1 MIITNAINVLFLLVS
16 CVFKIHSYVYPPK
29 INKQYRI
36 LASNNHLTE
45 FSQFPPPQSDQF
57 NRHYHYSKR
66 YYEDAIR
73 RLRSNNYSSNPD
85 QQQRSAF
92 MKTSGLKRP
101 FPSDVSPKFDANNTI
116 DKEELPGITIIL
128 KGEFMKHYQED
139 DGDDDH
145 DEGENES
152 ENLGQDIFDILQQ
165 LNEQSA
171 GDGIGRGIGNIDS
184 DSSEDDKRGGGRR
197 KQPHQRRDNPY
208 VRAFR
213 KAENKPNKKSKNFE
227 VLTNYGIKF
236 SDVGGYAKIKDEL
249 RQSIDILRNYQ
260 KYTKYNVRIP
270 KGLVL
275 EGPPGNGKT
284 LIAKSLAGEAGC
296 GFIAVSGADF
306 QEKYVGVGSSRIREL
321 FELAKENEPCIIFID
336 EIDAVGRHRSGDGE
350 SSSSERDNTLNA
362 LLVELDGFKNNT
374 GVFVVGA
381 TNRIDLLDPALVRPG
396 RIDKKIFIGIPD
408 AATRKEV
415 LQIHMRGKPHDE
427 SIILGDLVDT
437 TDGLSCAQIE
447 NLLNEAML
455 YALRFNGTAFSYADV
470 DVILNKIIAG
480 WQDSDHEF
488 TQDMI
493 NRIAVHEM
501 GHAILG
507 YLSKYHSKMLKVVL
521 NLSSPRTPGYTV
533 FERSASSLYLKE
545 ALFEHLII
553 LLGGRIAEEVIYNVS
568 ITTGAIND
576 FEEALKL
583 AERMIVHYGMGE
595 NVLYP
600 STSEKYKEIID
611 TEVSELINYAYLVGR
626 MVLENCKHIIL
637 ESSAF
642 LKKEKKLVPGDLA
655 TMIVDSY
662 PEVMKLKDIFT
673 V

>member
-1 MIITNAINVLFLLVS
+1 MNFTPVILVNTLF
-16 CVFKIHSYVYPPK
+16 VFFGVFSIHSYITHKLGRRSSIIELGQIPP
-29 INKQYRI
+29 
-36 LASNNHLTE
+36 SNDLH
-45 FSQFPPPQSDQF
+45 
-57 NRHYHYSKR
+57 RHYHYSKR
-66 YYEDAIR
+66 YYEDALN
-73 RLRSNNYSSNPD
+73 RLKSNNFTSNFNNRKKIADFLSSAGDN
-85 QQQRSAF
+85 S
-92 MKTSGLKRP
+92 KREI
-101 FPSDVSPKFDANNTI
+101 KYDANNTI
-116 DKEELPGITIIL
+116 NAEDLPGITIIL
-128 KGEFMKHYQED
+128 KGEFMQPFNED
-139 DGDDDH
+139 DEEF
-145 DEGENES
+145 DEQDILDIFNQLNKQDNS
-152 ENLGQDIFDILQQ
+152 ENIPETREKEPI
-165 LNEQSA
+165 S
-171 GDGIGRGIGNIDS
+171 
-184 DSSEDDKRGGGRR
+184 RR
-197 KQPHQRRDNPY
+197 NQPHQRRENPY
-208 VRAFR
+208 IRSFR
-213 KAENKPNKKSKNFE
+213 KAEDKAKLKSKNFE
-227 VLTNYGIKF
+227 VMTNYGIKF
-236 SDVGGYAKIKDEL
+236 ADVGGYAKIKDEL

-260 KYTKYNVRIP
+260 KYAKYNVRIP

-321 FELAKENEPCIIFID
+321 FELAKANEPCIIFID

-381 TNRIDLLDPALVRPG
+381 TNRVDLLDPALTRPG
-396 RIDKKIFIGIPD
+396 RIDKKIYIGLPD

-427 SIILGDLVDT
+427 SIILNDMVDV

-455 YALRFNGTAFSYADV
+455 YALRYNATTFSYADV

-480 WQDSDHEF
+480 WQATEHEF

-493 NRIAVHEM
+493 SRIAIHEM

-507 YLSKYHSKMLKVVL
+507 YLSKYHSKMLKVIL

-533 FERSASSLYLKE
+533 FERSASSIYLKE

-553 LLGGRIAEEVIYNVS
+553 LLGGRIAEEVVYNVS
-568 ITTGAIND
+568 VTTGAIND

-583 AERMIVHYGMGE
+583 AERMIVHYGMGD

-611 TEVSELINYAYLVGR
+611 NQVSDLINYAYLVGR
-626 MVLENCKHIIL
+626 LVLENCNLILL
-637 ESSAF
+637 ESSEL
-642 LKKEKKLVPGDLA
+642 LKTQKKLVPNDLA
-655 TMIVDSY
+655 GMILDSY
-662 PEVMKLKDIFT
+662 PEVLKLKDIFT

>member
-1 MIITNAINVLFLLVS
+1 MSCMPVILINTLFVFFGFLSIQSYLHLPPTKICRRSFTLNAGQ
-16 CVFKIHSYVYPPK
+16 YPQQPSSPFH
-29 INKQYRI
+29 N
-36 LASNNHLTE
+36 
-45 FSQFPPPQSDQF
+45 

-66 YYEDAIR
+66 YYEEALR
-73 RLRSNNYSSNPD
+73 RLQSHNYSYTSNPND
-85 QQQRSAF
+85 NKSLGKIFADKLR
-92 MKTSGLKRP
+92 
-101 FPSDVSPKFDANNTI
+101 SDVRYDANNTI
-116 DKEELPGITIIL
+116 KPEDLPGITIIL
-128 KGEFMKHYQED
+128 KGEFMNQFQD
-139 DGDDDH
+139 QDDDSDS
-145 DEGENES
+145 DESDQE
-152 ENLGQDIFDILQQ
+152 IFDIFNQ
-165 LNEQSA
+165 LNQQNSGHNMEDRE
-171 GDGIGRGIGNIDS
+171 GEERGS
-184 DSSEDDKRGGGRR
+184 RR
-197 KQPHQRRDNPY
+197 NQPHQPHQRRDNPY
-208 VRAFR
+208 IRAFR
-213 KAENKPNKKSKNFE
+213 KADNKPNKKSKNFE
-227 VLTNYGIKF
+227 VITNYETKF
-236 SDVGGYAKIKDEL
+236 ADVGGYAKIKDEL

-260 KYTKYNVRIP
+260 KYAKYNVRIP
-270 KGLVL
+270 KGLIL

-321 FELAKENEPCIIFID
+321 FELAKANEPCIIFID

-396 RIDKKIFIGIPD
+396 RIDKKIFIGLPD
-408 AATRKEV
+408 AVTRKEV

-427 SIILGDLVDT
+427 SIILDDLVDT

-480 WQDSDHEF
+480 WQDADHEF

-493 NRIAVHEM
+493 QRIAVHEM

-507 YLSKYHSKMLKVVL
+507 YLSKYHSKMIKVVL

-568 ITTGAIND
+568 VTTGAIND

-595 NVLYP
+595 SVLYP
-600 STSEKYKEIID
+600 SASEKYKEIID

-626 MVLENCKHIIL
+626 LVLENCKLIIL
-637 ESSAF
+637 ESAE
-642 LKKEKKLVPGDLA
+642 LLQKEKKLVPSDLA
-655 TMIVDSY
+655 GMILDSY
-662 PEVMKLKDIFT
+662 PEVLKLKDIFT

>member
-1 MIITNAINVLFLLVS
+1 MSYMPVILINTLFVFFGLLS
-16 CVFKIHSYVYPPK
+16 IQSYLRQPTKLGRYHLALNVGQYPSP
-29 INKQYRI
+29 
-36 LASNNHLTE
+36 NH
-45 FSQFPPPQSDQF
+45 F

-66 YYEDAIR
+66 YYEDALR
-73 RLRSNNYSSNPD
+73 RLQSNNFSSD
-85 QQQRSAF
+85 Q
-92 MKTSGLKRP
+92 
-101 FPSDVSPKFDANNTI
+101 SPKFKKVLSDRLKGDIKYDANNTI
-116 DKEELPGITIIL
+116 NEEELPGITIIL
-128 KGEFMKHYQED
+128 KSGFMGSFGND
-139 DGDDDH
+139 DEEEHQDDSDTI
-145 DEGENES
+145 D
-152 ENLGQDIFDILQQ
+152 QDIFDIFQQ
-165 LNEQSA
+165 LNKPS
-171 GDGIGRGIGNIDS
+171 GSNIDS
-184 DSSEDDKRGGGRR
+184 DDEEERGGRR

-208 VRAFR
+208 IRAFR

-227 VLTNYGIKF
+227 VITNYGIKF
-236 SDVGGYAKIKDEL
+236 ADVGGYAKIKDEL

-260 KYTKYNVRIP
+260 KYAKYNVRIP

-321 FELAKENEPCIIFID
+321 FELAKANEPCIVFID

-396 RIDKKIFIGIPD
+396 RIDKKIYIGLPD

-427 SIILGDLVDT
+427 SIILADLVDT

-470 DVILNKIIAG
+470 DVILNKMIAG
-480 WQDSDHEF
+480 WQDADHEF

-493 NRIAVHEM
+493 DRIAVHEM
-501 GHAILG
+501 GHAVLG

-583 AERMIVHYGMGE
+583 AEKMIVHYGMGE

-611 TEVSELINYAYLVGR
+611 NQVSELINYAYLVGR
-626 MVLENCKHIIL
+626 LVLENCKHIIL
-637 ESSAF
+637 ESSAL
-642 LKKEKKLVPGDLA
+642 LKTQKKLVPSDLA
-655 TMIVDSY
+655 RMILDSH
-662 PEVMKLKDIFT
+662 PDVLKLKDIFT

>member
-1 MIITNAINVLFLLVS
+1 MTHMIVTIINTLFVFFGLVS
-16 CVFKIHSYVYPPK
+16 IHSYITP
-29 INKQYRI
+29 RLGRHSFI
-36 LASNNHLTE
+36 LDLGRTPTSNDFH
-45 FSQFPPPQSDQF
+45 
-57 NRHYHYSKR
+57 RHYHYSKR
-66 YYEDAIR
+66 YYEDALK
-73 RLRSNNYSSNPD
+73 RLQSNNFTSNFNDRKKITDFLSTKGGDP
-85 QQQRSAF
+85 RREI
-92 MKTSGLKRP
+92 KY
-101 FPSDVSPKFDANNTI
+101 DANNTI
-116 DKEELPGITIIL
+116 NAEDLPGITIIL
-128 KGEFMKHYQED
+128 KGEFMQPFNED
-139 DGDDDH
+139 NDDDEEL
-145 DEGENES
+145 DE
-152 ENLGQDIFDILQQ
+152 QDILDIFKQ
-165 LNEQSA
+165 LNKQDNAENMPDA
-171 GDGIGRGIGNIDS
+171 RER
-184 DSSEDDKRGGGRR
+184 DSSGRR
-197 KQPHQRRDNPY
+197 KQPHQRHDNPY
-208 VRAFR
+208 IRSFR
-213 KAENKPNKKSKNFE
+213 KVENKPNKKSKNFE
-227 VLTNYGIKF
+227 VITNYGIKF
-236 SDVGGYAKIKDEL
+236 ADVGGYSKIKDEL

-321 FELAKENEPCIIFID
+321 FELAKANEPCIIFID

-381 TNRIDLLDPALVRPG
+381 TNRIDLLDPALIRPG
-396 RIDKKIFIGIPD
+396 RIDKKIYIGLPD

-427 SIILGDLVDT
+427 SIILNDLVDT

-480 WQDSDHEF
+480 WQATEHEF

-493 NRIAVHEM
+493 TRIAIHEM

-533 FERSASSLYLKE
+533 FERSASSIYLKE

-583 AERMIVHYGMGE
+583 AERMIVHYGMGD

-611 TEVSELINYAYLVGR
+611 NQVSDLINYAYLVGR
-626 MVLENCKHIIL
+626 LVLENCKSILL
-637 ESSAF
+637 ESSEL
-642 LKKEKKLVPGDLA
+642 LKTQKKLVPSDLA
-655 TMIVDSY
+655 GMILDSY
-662 PEVMKLKDIFT
+662 PEVLKLKDIFT